1 MDYNWNL
8 EPIYPSFK
16 SEAYQA
22 DIARIEAL
30 TLKLNDEC
38 PLWKDSKNPLQTLE
52 LIIKD
57 TMEIYETIQTVLGY
71 ASLKFTVN
79 TSDAEAISHYEKAE
93 QMITELTKPDVA
105 FTRFVGSLD
114 NLDQLIAQ
122 SSLLQEHRFY
132 PNRQKERCQY
142 MLSEEEEVLIAK
154 LMTTGSSSWSMLQS
168 KLTSKLMVSVK
179 LADGVKEVTLSEA
192 RAMACEDALDV
203 RKAAYEA
210 ELLACENIDEAVA
223 TALNSIKGEVLTTS
237 ERRGFTSPLEEALFK
252 TKMSQ
257 KTLDAL
263 IGAIEE
269 YLPKVRQYYKKK
281 GQLLGDENGIRFYNL
296 FAPIG
301 TSSKKYTHE
310 ESMSFIIENFNSFS
324 TQMGDYANKAYTNCW
339 IDVEPKAGKVGGA
352 YCAEVPKTRES
363 RILLNF
369 KGSLG
374 DVITTAHELGHGY
387 HNEMLRDAS
396 ILNVD
401 VPMPLAE
408 TASTFCETIVGRAA
422 LKTVGPEEQITVLE
436 SALQDAGQC
445 IADIYSRFLFES
457 RLFEQRKNGSVSVED
472 MKNLMLQAQLD
483 AYGDGMDPEYRHP
496 YMWLNKGHYYS
507 AGLNFYNFPYA
518 FGLLFAKGLYKLY
531 QLEGDTFLERYN
543 KLLAFTGQDTIE
555 NVCASVVIDVT
566 SKEFWRN
573 SLDVIVEDID
583 AFIALCDNK

>member
-8 EPIYPSFK
+8 DTIYTSFD
-16 SEAYQA
+16 STEYQE
-22 DIARIEAL
+22 DVAL
-30 TLKLNDEC
+30 IQSLTIKLNTEC
-38 PLWKDSKNPLQTLE
+38 DAWQGSHNPLQILE
-52 LIIKD
+52 SILADFMKL
-57 TMEIYETIQTVLGY
+57 YETLYTVVGF

-79 TSDAEAISHYEKAE
+79 TSDSEAITHYEKGE
-93 QMITELTKPDVA
+93 QMITELTKPDVK
-105 FTRFVGSLD
+105 FTRFLGSLD
-114 NLDQLIAQ
+114 NLDALIEQ
-122 SSLLQEHRFY
+122 SELLKAHQFY
-132 PNRQKERCQY
+132 LSRQKERSKY
-142 MLSEEEEVLIAK
+142 MLSDEEEILIAK

-168 KLTSKLMVSVK
+168 KLTSKLIVPVK
-179 LADGVKEVTLSEA
+179 LGDEIKEMTLSEA
-192 RAMACEDALDV
+192 RAMSHEADLAT

-210 ELLACENIDEAVA
+210 ELKACEQIEDAVA

-237 ERRGFTSPLEEALFK
+237 EKRGFASPLEEALFK
-252 TKMSQ
+252 TKMEQ

-263 IGAIEE
+263 IGTIEE
-269 YLPKVRQYYKKK
+269 YLPKIRQYYKKK
-281 GQLLGDENGIRFYNL
+281 GQLLGNENGIHFYNL

-301 TSSKKYTHE
+301 KSSKHYTYE
-310 ESMSFIIENFNSFS
+310 ENMDFIIENFNSFS
-324 TQMGDYANKAYTNCW
+324 TQMGDYAKRAYTEQW

-352 YCAEVPKTRES
+352 YCAGVEKTKES

-387 HNEMLRDAS
+387 HNEMLKDAS
-396 ILNVD
+396 ILNID

-436 SALQDAGQC
+436 SGLQDAGQC
-445 IADIYSRFLFES
+445 IVDIYSRFLFES

-472 MKNLMLQAQLD
+472 MKNLMLGAQAD
-483 AYGDGMDPEYRHP
+483 AYGDGLDADFRHP

-531 QLEGDTFLERYN
+531 EIEGQAFLERYN
-543 KLLAFTGQDTIE
+543 KLLAFTGQESIE
-555 NVCASVVIDVT
+555 NVCASVGIDVT
-566 SKEFWRN
+566 TREFWRN
-573 SLDVIVEDID
+573 SLDVIVEDIE
-583 AFIALCDNK
+583 AFIALCD

>member
-8 EPIYPSFK
+8 ETIYPSFE
-16 SEAYQA
+16 SEAYQN
-22 DIARIEAL
+22 DIKLINTL
-30 TLKLNDEC
+30 TQKLNNEC
-38 PLWKDSKNPLQTLE
+38 DQWLNSTDPLQTLE
-52 LIIKD
+52 SILND
-57 TMEIYETIQTVLGY
+57 FMSLYETLHTVVGY

-79 TSDAEAISHYEKAE
+79 TSDAEAIAHFEKGE
-93 QMITELTKPDVA
+93 HMITELTKPDVA
-105 FTRFVGSLD
+105 FTRFVGSLS
-114 NLDQLIAQ
+114 NLESLIEK
-122 SSLLQEHRFY
+122 SPLLQAHRFY
-132 PNRQKERCQY
+132 LSRQKERSQY
-142 MLSEEEEVLIAK
+142 MLSDAEEILIAK

-168 KLTSKLMVSVK
+168 KLTSKLMVPVQ

-192 RAMACEDALDV
+192 RAMAYEEDAAV

-210 ELLACENIDEAVA
+210 ELKACETIEDAVA

-237 ERRGFTSPLEEALFK
+237 ERRGFSSPLEESLFK

-257 KTLDAL
+257 QTLDAL

-269 YLPKVRQYYKKK
+269 YLPKVREYYKAK
-281 GQLLGDENGIRFYNL
+281 GKLLGDENGIRFYNL
-296 FAPIG
+296 FAPVG
-301 TSSKKYTHE
+301 TSSKKYTYE
-310 ESMSFIIENFNSFS
+310 ESMDFVIENFNSFS
-324 TQMGDYANKAYTNCW
+324 KQLGDFAKTAYEKCW

-352 YCAEVPKTRES
+352 YCAEVPKTKES

-374 DVITTAHELGHGY
+374 DTITTAHELGHGY
-387 HNEMLRDAS
+387 HNEMLKHETM
-396 ILNVD
+396 LNVD

-422 LKTVGPEEQITVLE
+422 LKTVGPQEQFTVLE

-457 RLFEQRKNGSVSVED
+457 RLFEARKNGSVSVED
-472 MKNLMLQAQLD
+472 MNALMLQAQAD
-483 AYGDGMDPEYRHP
+483 AYGDGLDPEYRHP

-531 QLEGDTFLERYN
+531 QVEGEAFLDRYN
-543 KLLAFTGQDTIE
+543 KLLAYTGQETIE
-555 NVCASVVIDVT
+555 NVCASVGIDVT
-566 SKEFWRN
+566 SKDFWRN

-583 AFIALCDNK
+583 AFIALCR

>member
-8 EPIYPSFK
+8 DTIYPSFD
-16 SEAYQA
+16 SESYKA
-22 DIARIEAL
+22 DIQLIETL
-30 TLKLNDEC
+30 TQKLNAEC
-38 PLWKDSKNPLQTLE
+38 DSWAASQTPLQTLE
-52 LIIKD
+52 GILED
-57 TMEIYETIQTVLGY
+57 FMRLYETLHTTIGY

-79 TSDAEAISHYEKAE
+79 TSDAEAIAHYEKGE

-114 NLDQLIAQ
+114 NLDALITQ
-122 SSLLQEHRFY
+122 SPLLQAHRFY
-132 PNRQKERCQY
+132 LERQKARAQY
-142 MLSEEEEVLIAK
+142 MLSDAEEILIAK

-168 KLTSKLMVSVK
+168 KLTSKLVVPVQ

-192 RAMACEDALDV
+192 RAMAYEADVNV

-210 ELLACENIDEAVA
+210 ELKACEQIEDAVA

-237 ERRGFTSPLEEALFK
+237 ERRGFSSPLEEALFK

-257 KTLDAL
+257 ETLDAL

-269 YLPKVRQYYKKK
+269 YLPKVREYYKAK
-281 GQLLGDENGIRFYNL
+281 GKLLGDDNGIRFYNL
-296 FAPIG
+296 FAPVG
-301 TSSKKYTHE
+301 SASKMYSYE
-310 ESMSFIIENFNSFS
+310 ESMDFVIDNFNSFS
-324 TQMGDYANKAYTNCW
+324 IEMGDFAKKAYENNW
-339 IDVEPKAGKVGGA
+339 IDVAPKAGKVGGA
-352 YCAEVPKTRES
+352 YCAEVPKTKES

-374 DVITTAHELGHGY
+374 DTITTAHELGHGY
-387 HNEMLRDAS
+387 HNEMLKNETM
-396 ILNVD
+396 LNVD

-457 RLFEQRKNGSVSVED
+457 RLFEARKNGSLSVEE
-472 MKNLMLQAQLD
+472 MKQLMLSAQAD
-483 AYGDGMDPEYRHP
+483 AYGDGMDSDFRHP

-531 QLEGDTFLERYN
+531 QVEGEAFLERYN
-543 KLLAFTGQDTIE
+543 KLLAFTGQETIE
-555 NVCASVVIDVT
+555 NVCASVGIDVT
-566 SKEFWRN
+566 SKDFWRN
-573 SLDVIVEDID
+573 SLDVIAEDID
-583 AFIALCDNK
+583 AFVALCR